1 MKGNLLLC
9 ILFTLCHLSY
19 FLKPDSDS
27 VDDEEE
33 ELAYGSHVLVSCRKW
48 SRYVIH
54 DYAVVTW
61 AISFKPEDHPHAIN
75 WLAGS
80 QHLPIEQVVVKMK
93 TSLVP
98 T

>member
-33 ELAYGSHVLVSCRKW
+33 ELAYGSHVLVLEQEW
-48 SRYVIH
+48 IH
-54 DYAVVTW
+54 DYSVVVWAVSV
-61 AISFKPEDHPHAIN
+61 KPEDRPHAIN

-80 QHLPIEQVVVKMK
+80 QRLPIEQVVAKMK
-93 TSLVP
+93 KALYQHECDQ
-98 T
+98 